1 MSFSKL
7 THNHELAYIT
17 KLLAIF
23 GVVERDQMRKLFSHL
38 TDSEY
43 GKILTRLHRE
53 GLAYRSPDSVYLASS
68 KFTADRV
75 DKSNSVMCF
84 WAFIVIK
91 DKVHDFCAGEAPTI
105 ITVAAK
111 SKDYDLIPL
120 NGKNTQQVNEAGEE
134 IPSRTIRYL
143 ITKDL
148 QLITSID
155 RRMKNDYVIHV
166 GDEGVIDIYE
176 L

>member
-1 MSFSKL
+1 M
-7 THNHELAYIT
+7 
-17 KLLAIF
+17 
-23 GVVERDQMRKLFSHL
+23 
-38 TDSEY
+38 
-43 GKILTRLHRE
+43 
-53 GLAYRSPDSVYLASS
+53 
-68 KFTADRV
+68 
-75 DKSNSVMCF
+75 
-84 WAFIVIK
+84 
-91 DKVHDFCAGEAPTI
+91 APTI
-105 ITVAAK
+105 FTVAAK

-120 NGKNTQQVNEAGEE
+120 NGKNAQQVNEAGEE